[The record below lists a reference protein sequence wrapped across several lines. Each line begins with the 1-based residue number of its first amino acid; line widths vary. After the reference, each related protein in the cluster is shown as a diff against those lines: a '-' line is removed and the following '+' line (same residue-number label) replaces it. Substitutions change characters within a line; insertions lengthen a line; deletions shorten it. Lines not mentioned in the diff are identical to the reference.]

1 MALQR
6 IDFRALIQLKATRE
20 RLTPQQYKTLR
31 GQVLAGNPDGAL
43 KGLRKILARE
53 SLRNTGRHTAKK
65 CARYGGAIR
74 DKSEFVC
81 FDCPSRGE
89 CNG

>member
-1 MALQR
+1 MTLQR
-6 IDFRALIQLKATRE
+6 IDFRALIRLKATRE
-20 RLTPQQYKTLR
+20 RLTPHQYKTLR

-43 KGLRKILARE
+43 KGLRKILTRE
-53 SLRNTGRHTAKK
+53 NFRKTGQHTAKK

-74 DKSEFVC
+74 SEFIC

-89 CNG
+89 CNE